1 MIGCNHA
8 ACAGH
13 ILHDKVG
20 VAGDVLAEITSVE
33 TDPLIMIVP
42 GLIADDESD
51 CFALVEIRL
60 RKYLFKVQRVQK
72 FNDGENQKAENLE
85 RLNL

>member
-42 GLIADDESD
+42 GLIADDESNGL
-51 CFALVEIRL
+51 ALIEISLGKRQFNV
-60 RKYLFKVQRVQK
+60 RRFQK
-72 FNDGENQKAENLE
+72 FNGRENQKAKNL
-85 RLNL
+85 